1 MAIPNLYHRFRRVA
15 AVGIAVFMAVYVLQ
29 LFVPWS
35 VYGANPFVAWL
46 MAMFAMLGF
55 FGPAV
60 LIVTAFNQWSWGK
73 SPRVRWLAISLSF
86 MLTILW
92 FAISQVILFLVRGIS
107 VSVMWRNVGAALV
120 FPLLGYGLVT
130 VLVVFWLSRW
140 LLTTTHRHIA
150 GQH

>member
-1 MAIPNLYHRFRRVA
+1 MTGPNLHHRFRRVA
-15 AVGIAVFMAVYVLQ
+15 AVGIAVFMVVYILQ

-60 LIVTAFNQWSWGK
+60 LAVTALNQWSWGRP
-73 SPRVRWLAISLSF
+73 PRVRWLAVGLSF
-86 MLTILW
+86 ILTILW
-92 FAISQVILFLVRGIS
+92 FTISQIILNVVHG
-107 VSVMWRNVGAALV
+107 VSLNIIWRDVGAALV

-130 VLVVFWLSRW
+130 VLAVFWLSRW
-140 LLTTTHRHIA
+140 LLTTTHRRLN
-150 GQH
+150 QQT